1 MKKIIILLCAI
12 AVAQVQADFRPI
24 VQFGKDLV
32 IKKKLTKT
40 IEVNGA
46 YTIEAGV
53 EYFDTN
59 GSDYSTQFLVG
70 YKSDSLERIRRK
82 NKNVPIKV
90 TRKTFSLL
98 QKYSQDKYHLGLGL
112 TYHIKPHA
120 DYTFKRATTRE
131 FNNALGVLAQ
141 TGYSIT
147 ENIDLNLRMTLIKY
161 KIEVKRKKKIYKRSY
176 NTSSLGVFF
185 TYKF

>member
-32 IKKKLTKT
+32 IKKKITNT
-40 IEVNGA
+40 VEVNGA
-46 YTIEAGV
+46 YSIEAGV
-53 EYFDTN
+53 EYYDSN
-59 GSDYSTQFLVG
+59 DSDYSTQFLVG
-70 YKSDSLERIRRK
+70 YKSDSLERIRK
-82 NKNVPIKV
+82 KHKNVPIKL

-98 QKYSQDKYHLGLGL
+98 QKYKHDKYHLGLGL
-112 TYHIKPHA
+112 TYHIKPQV
-120 DYTFKRATTRE
+120 DYTFKRHVTRE
-131 FNNALGVLAQ
+131 FKNALGLLAQ

-147 ENIDLNLRMTLIKY
+147 ENIDLSLRMTRIKY

-176 NTSSLGVFF
+176 DTSSLGVFL